1 MSSSITDTLRR
12 LSGGQLVD
20 EANEKLAAL
29 VQGVEATGKP
39 GSITLKISLKKVGG
53 GAMAA
58 NGKITAS
65 IPADVA
71 PITLLFPTQEGALLT
86 EDPKQKKLDLR
97 EVAAEPARELKTMKG

>member
-1 MSSSITDTLRR
+1 MSSSLTDTMRR
-12 LSGGQLVD
+12 LSGGALCD
-20 EANEKLAAL
+20 EADEKLAAL

-39 GSITLKISLKKVGG
+39 GSITIKLSLKKVGG
-53 GAMAA
+53 GAMSAS
-58 NGKITAS
+58 GKVSAL

-71 PITLLFPTQEGALLT
+71 PITLLFPTPEGALLT